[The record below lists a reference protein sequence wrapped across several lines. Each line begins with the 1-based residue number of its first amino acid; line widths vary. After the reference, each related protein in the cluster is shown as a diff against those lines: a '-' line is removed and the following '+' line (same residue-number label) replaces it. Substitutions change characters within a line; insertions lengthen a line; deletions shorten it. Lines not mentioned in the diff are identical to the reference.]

1 MASGLAA
8 LQARMQQDILHRD
21 GSALDAIA
29 VPPGHRA
36 EDRLFVY
43 QNAYVAR
50 LVEIMGKDYDT
61 TWTYLGDQ
69 LFYDLA
75 RQFIAAHPSKTP
87 NARWFSHGFP
97 DFLAGLDLATQNP
110 AVAELC
116 AIERALGDAFDAAD
130 QPALSRDSLAQI
142 MDNTGARLT
151 FHPSVAL
158 LRLATNSYDIFN
170 ALRADQTPPD
180 VIRLQDETWVLIW
193 RKDLTCRHMQLQPDE
208 GAVFEMAM
216 QGHGF
221 EHLCEIAATIGPAE
235 RAAFRMAQHLTHW
248 VDNGLITQIQS

>member
-1 MASGLAA
+1 MTGGLAA

-110 AVAELC
+110 AVAEIC
-116 AIERALGDAFDAAD
+116 APAAD
-130 QPALSRDSLAQI
+130 LIVPRAAAAAYI
-142 MDNTGARLT
+142 TK
-151 FHPSVAL
+151 SVANRPL
-158 LRLATNSYDIFN
+158 TMSL
-170 ALRADQTPPD
+170 QT
-180 VIRLQDETWVLIW
+180 
-193 RKDLTCRHMQLQPDE
+193 
-208 GAVFEMAM
+208 
-216 QGHGF
+216 
-221 EHLCEIAATIGPAE
+221 
-235 RAAFRMAQHLTHW
+235 
-248 VDNGLITQIQS
+248 TQTKGG